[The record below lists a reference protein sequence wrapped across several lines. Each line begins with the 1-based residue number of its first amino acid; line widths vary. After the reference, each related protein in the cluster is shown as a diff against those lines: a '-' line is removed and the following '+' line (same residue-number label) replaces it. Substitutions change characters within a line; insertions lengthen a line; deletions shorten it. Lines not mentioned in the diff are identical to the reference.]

1 MRQKPYAKL
10 KLQINDAKSAVASAY
25 ERDYLSY
32 EVCVGKGR
40 ELKYAVGNKALDN
53 FMTRIRRLTRR
64 REGRSMEQV
73 ARLLKHKFP
82 ALGDQLLGIVELAHS
97 DKDLGSSTRLAQAAI
112 DQVDSVVRQRDFS
125 DAVPRPKH
133 RFWAKTLAVPAVLA
147 ILALAIVPAAGF
159 NAMSRWLMPW
169 I

>member
-73 ARLLKHKFP
+73 VDRFRAHF
-82 ALGDQLLGIVELAHS
+82 LGW
-97 DKDLGSSTRLAQAAI
+97 KTYFWLAQTPKTCPPTNTHPPAPDFEM
-112 DQVDSVVRQRDFS
+112 DQR
-125 DAVPRPKH
+125 
-133 RFWAKTLAVPAVLA
+133 
-147 ILALAIVPAAGF
+147 I
-159 NAMSRWLMPW
+159 N
-169 I
+169 